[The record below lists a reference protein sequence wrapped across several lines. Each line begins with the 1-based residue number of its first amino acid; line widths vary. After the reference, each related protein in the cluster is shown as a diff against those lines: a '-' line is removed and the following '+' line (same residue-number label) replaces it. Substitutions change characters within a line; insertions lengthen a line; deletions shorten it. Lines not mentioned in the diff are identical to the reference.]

1 MINSFINM
9 YPISKTIRFALLPVG
24 KTEENFSNML
34 LLQEDEKRADEY
46 QKVKKIIDR
55 FHRYYIESVLNS
67 LVVDGVKDYAKLYY
81 QNGKDDKQL
90 ALMERSEVLMR
101 KAIAKALTSTP
112 VYKSLFS
119 KELISD
125 LLPGFLSEKEELESV
140 AMFKGFFTYFTGFND
155 NRKNM
160 YTAEPQPTAIAY
172 RCINENL
179 PKFLDNAANFV
190 KIAEALPAELETLNA
205 DCGGVYG
212 VNATDVFSVDY
223 FSFVLSQSGIDRY
236 NGIIGGYTCEDGTKV
251 QGLNEYINLYNQ
263 QVAKKDKSL
272 RLPFMKPL
280 YKQILTEG
288 VGVSFIPEK
297 FSSDSEVLSAVKDF
311 YDSIAPSALNGLK
324 ELFSELESFDANGI
338 FVRTGVE
345 LTGISNKVFGKWSA
359 VSEGWTADYTAQNP
373 PKRIKNEEE
382 YLEGLKAKYNKI
394 QSLSIAD
401 VQRYGEPYTAEEH
414 TADVVGY
421 FKNAVAEKITAINDA
436 YKSAEQLLTED
447 YSKFSSKK
455 LCTNE
460 AAVELL
466 KALLDA
472 VKELERT
479 VKPLLGSG
487 KEDTKDDVF
496 YGEFLPLYESVASVD
511 RLYDKVRNYATQKP
525 YSKDKIKLN
534 FQNPQLLGGWDRNK
548 ESDYRTVILRK
559 DGQYYLAV
567 MDKSSSKAFVDCP
580 YTEGEDCY
588 EKMEYKLLPGPNK
601 MLPKVFF
608 AASNIDYFAPDKE
621 ILRIR
626 KEETFKKG
634 DNFSLKDCH
643 KLIDFFKA
651 SINKHEDWAKFGFKF
666 TPTEQYKDISEFYNE
681 VKEQGYSLTFNKV
694 SESYINELVES
705 GQLYLFKLHNKDFS
719 EHSKGKPN
727 LHTLYFKML
736 FDEQNLKDVVYQLN
750 GGAEMFYRKPSIKRE
765 EAVIHPANQPLANK
779 NGLNPKRESI
789 FKYDIIKDRRFT
801 KRQFSLHVPITL
813 NFKAKG
819 FNFINNEVRRELKHS
834 GERHIIGIDRGERNL
849 LYISVI
855 NGRGELVEQ
864 RSLNTICSDNGYKVD
879 YHTLLDKK
887 EKERDTARKSWG
899 TVENIKELKEGYLS
913 QVVHEICQLVLKYD
927 AVIAMEDLNSGF
939 KNSRFK
945 VEKQVYQKF
954 ENMLISKLNFLVD
967 KATAPDRNGGLL
979 RAYQLTN
986 KVDGVNRGRQNGI
999 IFYVPAW
1006 LTSKIDPV
1014 TGFADLLKPRYT
1026 SMSEARS
1033 LFEKLDRIEYD
1044 PSEDMFEFDIDLLKF
1059 PKTAASARKQWTV
1072 CTNSERIET
1081 FINPQKN
1088 NEWDNRTVVLTEE
1101 FKALFEEYGIDYR
1114 KDLKQSLLSVDK
1126 ADFWRRLVKLF
1137 GLTLQMRNSEAG
1149 NTEVDYLISPV
1160 RDANGEFFDS
1170 RKQKDGLPKDADA
1183 NGAFNIARKALW
1195 AIDVLKNTAD
1205 QDLKTANLSI
1215 TNAAWLEY
1223 VQ

>member
-1 MINSFINM
+1 
-9 YPISKTIRFALLPVG
+9 
-24 KTEENFSNML
+24 
-34 LLQEDEKRADEY
+34 
-46 QKVKKIIDR
+46 
-55 FHRYYIESVLNS
+55 
-67 LVVDGVKDYAKLYY
+67 
-81 QNGKDDKQL
+81 
-90 ALMERSEVLMR
+90 
-101 KAIAKALTSTP
+101 
-112 VYKSLFS
+112 
-119 KELISD
+119 
-125 LLPGFLSEKEELESV
+125 
-140 AMFKGFFTYFTGFND
+140 
-155 NRKNM
+155 
-160 YTAEPQPTAIAY
+160 
-172 RCINENL
+172 
-179 PKFLDNAANFV
+179 
-190 KIAEALPAELETLNA
+190 
-205 DCGGVYG
+205 
-212 VNATDVFSVDY
+212 
-223 FSFVLSQSGIDRY
+223 
-236 NGIIGGYTCEDGTKV
+236 
-251 QGLNEYINLYNQ
+251 
-263 QVAKKDKSL
+263 
-272 RLPFMKPL
+272 
-280 YKQILTEG
+280 
-288 VGVSFIPEK
+288 
-297 FSSDSEVLSAVKDF
+297 
-311 YDSIAPSALNGLK
+311 
-324 ELFSELESFDANGI
+324 
-338 FVRTGVE
+338 
-345 LTGISNKVFGKWSA
+345 
-359 VSEGWTADYTAQNP
+359 
-373 PKRIKNEEE
+373 
-382 YLEGLKAKYNKI
+382 
-394 QSLSIAD
+394 
-401 VQRYGEPYTAEEH
+401 
-414 TADVVGY
+414 
-421 FKNAVAEKITAINDA
+421 
-436 YKSAEQLLTED
+436 
-447 YSKFSSKK
+447 
-455 LCTNE
+455 
-460 AAVELL
+460 
-466 KALLDA
+466 
-472 VKELERT
+472 
-479 VKPLLGSG
+479 
-487 KEDTKDDVF
+487 
-496 YGEFLPLYESVASVD
+496 
-511 RLYDKVRNYATQKP
+511 
-525 YSKDKIKLN
+525 
-534 FQNPQLLGGWDRNK
+534 
-548 ESDYRTVILRK
+548 
-559 DGQYYLAV
+559 
-567 MDKSSSKAFVDCP
+567 
-580 YTEGEDCY
+580 
-588 EKMEYKLLPGPNK
+588 MEYKLLPKPNQN
-601 MLPKVFF
+601 LPRILF

-643 KLIDFFKA
+643 KLIDFFKT

-694 SESYINELVES
+694 GESYINELVES

-750 GGAEMFYRKPSIKRE
+750 GGAEMFYRKPGIKRE

-819 FNFINNEVRRELKHS
+819 FNFINNEVRRELKHL

-913 QVVHEICQLVLKYD
+913 QAVHEICQLVLKYD

-967 KATAPDRNGGLL
+967 KATVPDRNGGLL

-1026 SMSEARS
+1026 SVSEARS

-1072 CTNSERIET
+1072 CTNSKRIET
-1081 FINPQKN
+1081 FVNPQKN

-1114 KDLKQSLLSVDK
+1114 KDLKESLLSVDK

-1137 GLTLQMRNSEAG
+1137 GLTLQMRNSETG

-1195 AIDVLKNTAD
+1195 AIDVLKNTSD
-1205 QDLKTANLSI
+1205 QDLRTANLSI